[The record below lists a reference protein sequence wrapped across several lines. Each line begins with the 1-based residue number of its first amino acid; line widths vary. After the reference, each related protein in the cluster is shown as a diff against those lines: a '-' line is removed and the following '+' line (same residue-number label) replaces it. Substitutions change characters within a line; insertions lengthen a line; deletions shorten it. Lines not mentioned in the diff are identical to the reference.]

1 MSTKKL
7 WKRNR
12 RGGKRENAGRK
23 SNWKNKDTMT
33 IRVPRAIVFQVI
45 DVAHRIDSGE
55 NIEFDTESNLEEG
68 DFATK
73 SKTIKN
79 DWTLDKKEW
88 FACNLREPNE

>member
-1 MSTKKL
+1 M
-7 WKRNR
+7 
-12 RGGKRENAGRK
+12 
-23 SNWKNKDTMT
+23 
-33 IRVPRAIVFQVI
+33 PRAIVFQVI